1 MQGAHMQAAHMQA
14 VQRYPAG
21 LQAIHWVT
29 VALILIIYG
38 LTYTEDFFA
47 RGTPA
52 RAAVWWLHISFG
64 LVLIAAVAARIIAR
78 ALGEVPPPSAS
89 VSPVM
94 HRASQAV
101 HALLYLLLIVTPLV
115 GIYLSFLRGND
126 VTLFGLFTIPD
137 PLVVDKVAARPVQE
151 IHEWLANA
159 IIVVALLHAA
169 AALWHHFVRKD
180 DVLARMLPGGRR

>member
-1 MQGAHMQAAHMQA
+1 MQTVH
-14 VQRYPAG
+14 RYPAG
-21 LQAIHWVT
+21 LRAIHWLT
-29 VALILIIYG
+29 VGLIIIIYG

-64 LVLIAAVAARIIAR
+64 LVLIAAVVARLIAR
-78 ALGEVPPPSAS
+78 AVGPIPPPSAAL
-89 VSPVM
+89 PPLM
-94 HRASQAV
+94 HRAAQAA
-101 HALLYLLLIVTPLV
+101 HILLYLLLILTPLV
-115 GIYLSFLRGND
+115 GVYLSFLRGNE

-151 IHEWLANA
+151 IHELLANA

-169 AALWHHFVRKD
+169 AALWHHFIRKD
-180 DVLARMLPGGRR
+180 DVLLRMLPGGGR